1 MTKGLVTLDEY
12 KTYRNKLNN
21 LIHIRKSSY
30 CQDICNKNKR
40 NSKVM
45 WNHLNELKGRKT
57 CNNKLPTDIM
67 LLMISL

>member
-21 LIHIRKSSY
+21 LIRIRKSSY

-45 WNHLNELKGRKT
+45 WNHLNELKGRKIF
-57 CNNKLPTDIM
+57 NNKLPTDIM